1 MLHDP
6 RRDYTPSQLRTAIRQ
21 KARAARIKAAARREP
36 ITMQNFNPPKIV
48 EVTLPPIPNAL
59 MAYAADIEFK
69 PAFSQVETIQRAVLA
84 FYPKVSLVDL
94 KSARRTAAVV
104 RPRQIA
110 MFLVKALTTRSLPDI
125 GRRFGGRDHT
135 TVLHAVR
142 KIERLSETDPALSA
156 RLEEIKALIV
166 GEPE

>member
-6 RRDYTPSQLRTAIRQ
+6 RRDLTPSQIS
-21 KARAARIKAAARREP
+21 AARRWKERTARIRSAAHRQP
-36 ITMQNFNPPKIV
+36 ITIQNFHPPKIAD
-48 EVTLPPIPNAL
+48 EILPPIPNAL
-59 MAYAADIEFK
+59 MAFAADIEFK
-69 PAFSQVETIQRAVLA
+69 PSFGQVETIQRAVIA
-84 FYPKVSLVDL
+84 FYPMVSMVDI

-104 RPRQIA
+104 QPRQIA
-110 MFLVKALTTRSLPDI
+110 MYLVKTLTTRSLPDI

-142 KIERLSETDPALSA
+142 KIERLCETDPVLAA
-156 RLEEIKALIV
+156 RLEEIKVLIA